1 MAWAFQKGEQSKPK
15 ETEQP
20 PSLLSRLPRNQAI
33 PYADSLPRWAV
44 EGNSVKT
51 DLLWDFGISYVFGMT
66 ISELQEQLDRRDK
79 QIEEL
84 ATRIRQLER
93 ENQELKKLLVEKAQS
108 KECKP
113 PKEARNF
120 SVSRYEQKRRTK
132 RRRKNSTGR
141 RPKDAKRDFA
151 TETIDL
157 YWHATRGFSVHFRP
171 CCTSAVLVEGKEC
184 SRKFWG
190 NDLTGSA

>member
-1 MAWAFQKGEQSKPK
+1 MAFEVHSWE
-15 ETEQP
+15 
-20 PSLLSRLPRNQAI
+20 
-33 PYADSLPRWAV
+33 
-44 EGNSVKT
+44 T
-51 DLLWDFGISYVFGMT
+51 DLLWDFGISYVSGMT

-120 SVSRYEQKRRTK
+120 SVSRYEQKRRTR

-141 RPKDAKRDFA
+141 RPKDAKRGFA

-157 YWHATRGFSVHFRP
+157 YWHDARRKTCVLRREQFVWRLIDGKSFKTHGEVH
-171 CCTSAVLVEGKEC
+171 A
-184 SRKFWG
+184 RKRLGG
-190 NDLTGSA
+190 NQSLD